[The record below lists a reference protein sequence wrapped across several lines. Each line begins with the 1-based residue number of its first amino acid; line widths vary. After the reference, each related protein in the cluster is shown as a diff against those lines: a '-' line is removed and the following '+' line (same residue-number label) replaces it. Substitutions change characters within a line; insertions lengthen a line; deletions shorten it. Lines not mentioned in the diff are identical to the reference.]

1 MINNL
6 EHKFKV
12 YYCIKKKKSN
22 PAGDIINDFYFQ
34 DELGYV
40 YAKDKHEAVEKF
52 FKNFG
57 FMNVISIK
65 KYLLKNIY
73 YHKKNW

>member
-1 MINNL
+1 MINNW

-22 PAGDIINDFYFQ
+22 PVGDIINDFYFQ

-57 FMNVISIK
+57 FMNVVSKIEQM
-65 KYLLKNIY
+65 N
-73 YHKKNW
+73 